1 MTACASKFSALL
13 LALLPAAAVVA
24 QDAVQPGREAAATI
38 VVYNARDP
46 ESRALAGYYAERR
59 GIPDGS

>member
-13 LALLPAAAVVA
+13 LALLPAAATVA
-24 QDAVQPGREAAATI
+24 QDAVPPVREAAATI

-46 ESRALAGYYAERR
+46 E
-59 GIPDGS
+59 